1 MMFRGGMGI
10 AIVFA
15 MSALAYQTSEAR
27 RYFEQ
32 ARQLFEQRQ
41 WDDAQSAA
49 AKALAADPQMGNAEV
64 LLGLIASARS
74 RFDEAEKHFLR
85 AVALEPRNYQAHA
98 YLGSTYLQEKRL
110 SEAAAAFRKVLE
122 LSPGNVTANYNL
134 GLIALAQDLPSDALH
149 RFELVTRASRSDV
162 PALIGTLESQ
172 LMLRKTGD
180 AQQTT
185 RQLETLLDDRDP
197 RLFQVG
203 TLLAQHGESAAAVPL
218 MERARRAFPQSYDV
232 SYNLA
237 LACLQTSQYGRAAEV
252 LQALTGPQGKAEA
265 FDLLG
270 TVEEK
275 RANPDNAE
283 RAFEEAAR
291 REPSNE
297 DYRFNYG
304 NALVQHGKLDLA
316 VEALR
321 PAVIDL
327 PKSWKLRIGLGTACY
342 LLGDYKTAAEELLE
356 AVRLKPD
363 SATAYFLLGEA
374 YDSAEHFQPAI
385 ETAFKMYLK
394 TAPRDPWAYYH
405 YAVILYGQAQAA
417 GSSDYQAA
425 GANLNEALRL
435 NSSFAEAYLE
445 LGLIALAQD
454 KGEQG
459 IAALEKAV
467 SLDPQLAAAHYRL
480 GLAHRRTGNTA
491 KAKVEMDRFRA
502 LKDEARY
509 GGRVRESLASMAR

>member
-1 MMFRGGMGI
+1 MWF
-10 AIVFA
+10 AFVFSV
-15 MSALAYQTSEAR
+15 SALALQTSEAL

-32 ARQLFEQRQ
+32 ARQLFERRQ
-41 WDDAQSAA
+41 LDDAQSAA
-49 AKALAADPQMGNAEV
+49 AKALAADPQMGNAEI

-74 RFDEAEKHFLR
+74 QFGEAEKHFVR
-85 AVALEPRNYQAHA
+85 AVALEARNYQAHA

-110 SEAAAAFRKVLE
+110 TEAAAAFRKVLE

-134 GLIALAQDLPSDALH
+134 GLIALAEDLPFDALH
-149 RFELVTRASRSDV
+149 RFELVTRASSSDV

-172 LMLRKTGD
+172 LLLRKTGD
-180 AQQTT
+180 ARQTT
-185 RQLETLLDDRDP
+185 RQLDTLLDDRDP
-197 RLFQVG
+197 RLFQVA
-203 TLLAQHGESAAAVPL
+203 TLLAQRGESAAAIPL

-237 LACLQTSQYGRAAEV
+237 LACLQTAQYGRAAEV
-252 LQALTGPQGKAEA
+252 LHTLTGPQGKAEA

-275 RANPDNAE
+275 RTHRDNAE
-283 RAFEEAAR
+283 RAFAEAAR

-304 NALVQHGKLDLA
+304 NSLVQHGKLDLA

-356 AVRLKPD
+356 AVRLKQD

-385 ETAFKMYLK
+385 ATAFKMYLK
-394 TAPRDPWAYYH
+394 TAPRDSWAYYH

-417 GSSDYQAA
+417 GSSDYQVA

-454 KGEQG
+454 KVAQG

-467 SLDPQLAAAHYRL
+467 SLDPRLAAAHYRL
-480 GLAHRRTGNTA
+480 GLAYQRTGSA
-491 KAKVEMDRFRA
+491 ARAKVEMDRFRA